1 MLTLHIPPTTPV
13 KAPFRGLVQLEPR
26 LELRFVDE
34 RVLTW
39 VKV

>member
-13 KAPFRGLVQLEPR
+13 KVLFRDSLVAGPR
-26 LELRFVDE
+26 PEGWGVEE